1 MHVVAIIPAR
11 GGSKGIPLK
20 NLREV
25 AGKPLIAYVIEA
37 CLAAES
43 VDRTVVSTDHERI
56 AEVARQFGAEV
67 PFMRPDHLAGDAV
80 TLDPVIHH
88 AVETLERTGGVPIDV
103 ALTIQPTCPLLSA
116 ATIDRAVRTLIE
128 GDWDS
133 VLTVRDDRHLRWT
146 IVDGT
151 PTPLY
156 EARVNRQ
163 QLPPTYGE
171 TGALFASRRRVITP
185 HDRLG
190 TRIGLVVTE
199 DVEGVDIDT
208 ELDLR
213 LAEVIIRNNHEQN
226 AHGKAGS
233 GT

>member
-1 MHVVAIIPAR
+1 MPVYVVAIIPAR

-25 AGKPLIAYVIEA
+25 AGKPLIAHVIEA
-37 CLAAES
+37 CLNAES
-43 VDRTVVSTDHERI
+43 VDRTIVSTDHEGI
-56 AEVARQFGAEV
+56 ATVARQFGAEV
-67 PFMRPDHLAGDAV
+67 PFMRPPELAGDTT

-88 AVETLERTGGVPIDV
+88 AVETLERTEGISIDV
-103 ALTIQPTCPLLSA
+103 ALTIQPTCPLLSSD
-116 ATIDRAVRTLIE
+116 TIDRAVKELIE

-133 VLTVRDDRHLRWT
+133 VITVRDDRHLRWT
-146 IVDGT
+146 IVDGR

-163 QLPPTYGE
+163 ELPPTFCE

-185 HDRLG
+185 TDRLG
-190 TRIGLVVTE
+190 GNIGLVVTSDE
-199 DVEGVDIDT
+199 EGVDIDT

-213 LAEVIIRNNHEQN
+213 LAEIIIRNNH
-226 AHGKAGS
+226 GS
-233 GT
+233 DS